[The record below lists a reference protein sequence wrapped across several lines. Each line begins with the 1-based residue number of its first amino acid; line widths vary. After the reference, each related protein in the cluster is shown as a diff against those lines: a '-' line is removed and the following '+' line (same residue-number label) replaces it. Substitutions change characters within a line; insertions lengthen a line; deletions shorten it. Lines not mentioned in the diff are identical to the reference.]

1 MIETSPQPQS
11 NEPRSQ
17 EESKQS
23 LLKPVIIKIGDTIV
37 LDKEDELAYFDLEMD
52 IDLLVG
58 LTLLKLGFV
67 ATLDQMN

>member
-1 MIETSPQPQS
+1 M
-11 NEPRSQ
+11 
-17 EESKQS
+17 
-23 LLKPVIIKIGDTIV
+23 IIKIGDTIV

-67 ATLDQMN
+67 ETLDQMN

>member
-1 MIETSPQPQS
+1 M
-11 NEPRSQ
+11 
-17 EESKQS
+17 
-23 LLKPVIIKIGDTIV
+23 LKPVIIKIGDTIV

>member
-1 MIETSPQPQS
+1 M
-11 NEPRSQ
+11 
-17 EESKQS
+17 
-23 LLKPVIIKIGDTIV
+23 KPVIIKIGDTIV

-67 ATLDQMN
+67 ETLDQMN